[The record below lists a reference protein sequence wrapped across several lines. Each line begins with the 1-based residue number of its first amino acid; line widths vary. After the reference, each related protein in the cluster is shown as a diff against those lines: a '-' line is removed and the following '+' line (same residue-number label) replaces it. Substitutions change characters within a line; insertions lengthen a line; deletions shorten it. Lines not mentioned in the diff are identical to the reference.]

1 MNIGKLLDLTND
13 FMPKKKCWV
22 FPCMIRAIANAAGKT
37 SDELMDELGIQEEEV
52 YGRSCE
58 HNISQSTVLGSERI
72 NRVSR
77 DELGPGDWHEEHSD
91 YTFAPG
97 A

>member
-1 MNIGKLLDLTND
+1 MKIGKFLDLTND
-13 FMPKKKCWV
+13 FMSKKKCWV
-22 FPCMIRAIANAAGKT
+22 FPCMIRAIAHAGGKT
-37 SDELMDELGIQEEEV
+37 SDELMDELGIQKDEV
-52 YGRSCE
+52 HGRSCE
-58 HNISQSTVLGSERI
+58 NNISQSNAPGSERT

-77 DELGPGDWHEEHSD
+77 DELGPGDWHEDHSD

>member
-1 MNIGKLLDLTND
+1 MKLGKLLNLTND
-13 FMPKKKCWV
+13 FCPKKKCWV

-37 SDELMDELGIQEEEV
+37 SEELMDELGIQKNEANS
-52 YGRSCE
+52 SCE
-58 HNISQSTVLGSERI
+58 HNISQSNASGSERI
-72 NRVSR
+72 NRVSH
-77 DELGPGDWHEEHSD
+77 DELGPGDWHEDHSD

>member
-1 MNIGKLLDLTND
+1 MKLGKLLNLTND
-13 FMPKKKCWV
+13 FCPKKKCWV

-37 SDELMDELGIQEEEV
+37 SDELMDELGIQKNEV
-52 YGRSCE
+52 HSSCE
-58 HNISQSTVLGSERI
+58 HNISQSNASGSERI
-72 NRVSR
+72 NRVSH
-77 DELGPGDWHEEHSD
+77 DELGPGDWHEDHN